1 MIERISKR
9 HMDCGD
15 WLQDKQKKDL
25 FWEKNEAKETEMSLE
40 WFSRLHKWLNHLLSR
55 REIYFLTLY
64 I

>member
-1 MIERISKR
+1 
-9 HMDCGD
+9 MDCGD